1 MKFYQQTRLQR
12 IATLVAEGQLTAQ
25 EAAFFK
31 TNTGLTQEAA
41 DQLIENQL
49 TTFALP
55 EGVARGVQVDGHV
68 HTVPMVT
75 EEPSVIA
82 AASHG
87 AKLLALAGGVQTT
100 IQQRAMVGQVILQP
114 ITPAQL
120 AQVQAATAQLAQVAN
135 AAHPSIVARGGGV
148 DSIRYR
154 QLDAQ
159 TVSLDLIVDVQEAMG
174 ANMLNS
180 MLEAVA
186 AVLRQQFDITVLM
199 SILSNYATTSLVT
212 ATGQVPVASLART
225 GQTGAQVA
233 AGIVNASH
241 IAQIDSYRA
250 ATHNKGLMNGID
262 AVVMASGNDWR
273 AIESG
278 AQAYAARDGQ
288 YRGLSTWHI
297 RGEQLVGSLTLP
309 LPVGYVG
316 GAIRVLP
323 AAQPNLALMGVHSAK
338 ALASVIAAV
347 GLGQNLAALHAL
359 VTSGIQKGHMALQAK
374 SLAATAGATPEEVPL
389 VAAQLQQA
397 PRMDLAT
404 AAALLQQLRQG

>member
-12 IATLVAEGQLTAQ
+12 IATLVAEGQLTKQ

-41 DQLIENQL
+41 NQLIENQL

-55 EGVARGVQVDGHV
+55 EGVARGVQVDGQV

-87 AKLLALAGGVQTT
+87 AKMLALAGGVHTT
-100 IQQRAMVGQVILQP
+100 IQRRAMVGQVILQP
-114 ITPAQL
+114 ITPDQL
-120 AQVQAATAQLAQVAN
+120 AQVQAATVYLQQVAN

-148 DSIRYR
+148 EEIRYR
-154 QLDAQ
+154 QLDANS
-159 TVSLDLIVDVQEAMG
+159 VSLDLIVDVQEAMG

-186 AVLRQQFDITVLM
+186 AVLRQKFDLTVLM

-212 ATGQVPVASLART
+212 AQGQVPVASLART

-233 AGIVNASH
+233 AGIVNASQ
-241 IAQIDSYRA
+241 IAQIDPYRA

-262 AVVMASGNDWR
+262 AVVIASGNDFR

-278 AQAYAARDGQ
+278 AQAYAARDGH
-288 YRGLSTWHI
+288 YRGLSTWEI
-297 RGEQLVGSLTLP
+297 CDDQLVGTLTLP

-323 AAQPNLALMGVHSAK
+323 AAQPNLDLMAVHSAK

-374 SLAATAGATPEEVPL
+374 SLAATAGATPEEVPVL
-389 VAAQLQQA
+389 AAKLQQA

-404 AAALLQQLRQG
+404 AQAFLQQLRHV